1 MGRMFGSRSKPAPRT
16 EAPASSG
23 RTLARLEFEMALDL
37 VGDVRNR
44 QWADVVRQAANAAG
58 GDLALVLPFLDE
70 AGKVAEQAVVRLM
83 DEGQSRFFQ
92 IRPSGGSYAI
102 ADEGEI
108 AADLLGFARASID
121 VLERLKAD
129 QSITTPVAASAN

>member
-1 MGRMFGSRSKPAPRT
+1 MGRMFGSRSKSAPRT

-58 GDLALVLPFLDE
+58 GDLALVLPFLDQD
-70 AGKVAEQAVVRLM
+70 GKVAEQAVVRLVE
-83 DEGQSRFFQ
+83 DGQPRFFQ
-92 IRPSGGSYAI
+92 VQAAAAGHAI
-102 ADEGEI
+102 VEENQMD
-108 AADLLGFARASID
+108 AALLGFARSS
-121 VLERLKAD
+121 VELMERLKAD
-129 QSITTPVAASAN
+129 ERVIAPTASAV